1 MFFFFVRISSRLEIQ
16 ICHCG
21 MALRQRINIAVSSY
35 MMYSNLIQH
44 MIWIV
49 MYPMEIQYYLW
60 VLFRKQFFFLTQMWV
75 CMFDPNFVANF
86 HSSQLSQS
94 AMITVTW
101 ERTKHLKKKNN
112 HDKILDN
119 RDCTM
124 IMNRRDMLL
133 IVVVTSPWLLIKAWL
148 DIDRLYGI
156 VAD

>member
-1 MFFFFVRISSRLEIQ
+1 MRENK
-16 ICHCG
+16 
-21 MALRQRINIAVSSY
+21 A
-35 MMYSNLIQH
+35 
-44 MIWIV
+44 
-49 MYPMEIQYYLW
+49 
-60 VLFRKQFFFLTQMWV
+60 FL
-75 CMFDPNFVANF
+75 
-86 HSSQLSQS
+86 
-94 AMITVTW
+94 
-101 ERTKHLKKKNN
+101 KKNN

>member
-16 ICHCG
+16 ICHCS

-94 AMITVTW
+94 AMIKVTW

>member
-1 MFFFFVRISSRLEIQ
+1 MRISSRLEIQ

-21 MALRQRINIAVSSY
+21 MALRQRINITVSSY

-49 MYPMEIQYYLW
+49 MYPMKIQYYLW
-60 VLFRKQFFFLTQMWV
+60 VLFRKQFFFSHTNVSVHVW
-75 CMFDPNFVANF
+75 
-86 HSSQLSQS
+86 SQFCRKFSQFTIKS
-94 AMITVTW
+94 IGHDKSDMRENKAF
-101 ERTKHLKKKNN
+101 KKKNN

-148 DIDRLYGI
+148 DIDRLYGT

>member
-1 MFFFFVRISSRLEIQ
+1 MRENKVF
-16 ICHCG
+16 
-21 MALRQRINIAVSSY
+21 
-35 MMYSNLIQH
+35 
-44 MIWIV
+44 
-49 MYPMEIQYYLW
+49 
-60 VLFRKQFFFLTQMWV
+60 K
-75 CMFDPNFVANF
+75 
-86 HSSQLSQS
+86 
-94 AMITVTW
+94 
-101 ERTKHLKKKNN
+101 KKKNN